1 MRDWIQQFF
10 RPELERAIKS
20 GVVINLDNEHEMEM
34 VDDLLKTA
42 CTGFNPPSIGLRINP
57 VVGAG
62 SIAIMSTATKASKFG
77 LPITEETRSTILGL
91 YTKYNWLNGIHF
103 HVGSQGVDL
112 ELFVAAARFCLN
124 VVAEIEAMTGRPLK
138 TIDIGGGLSTSY
150 TSPDE
155 PENSS
160 YQLYRLVIAMIHFN
174 IAHSVLFSEMP
185 CFLLGLAAVLIEE
198 LLGYKQ
204 FCHY

>member
-1 MRDWIQQFF
+1 MLVFLSCLIKSIYFS
-10 RPELERAIKS
+10 RPELERAIQS

-34 VDDLLKTA
+34 VDDLLKTT
-42 CTGFNPPSIGLRINP
+42 CVGLRPPSIGLRINP

-77 LPITEETRSTILGL
+77 LPVTEETRSTILDL
-91 YTKYNWLNGIHF
+91 YSKYDWLNGIHF

-112 ELFVAAARFCLN
+112 QLFVAAARFCLN
-124 VVAEIEAMTGRPLK
+124 VIAEIEAITGRPLV

-160 YQLYRLVIAMIHFN
+160 YQLYRLVIIKNLKSTAR
-174 IAHSVLFSEMP
+174 SSKTG
-185 CFLLGLAAVLIEE
+185 FLS
-198 LLGYKQ
+198 KK
-204 FCHY
+204 

>member
-1 MRDWIQQFF
+1 MVLLF
-10 RPELERAIKS
+10 RPELERAIRS

-34 VDDLLKTA
+34 VDDLLKTTCA
-42 CTGFNPPSIGLRINP
+42 GFCPPSIGLRINP

-77 LPITEETRSTILGL
+77 LPVTVETRSTILGL
-91 YTKYNWLNGIHF
+91 YSKYNWLNGIHF

-112 ELFVAAARFCLN
+112 ELFVAAARFCVN
-124 VVAEIEAMTGRPLK
+124 IVEEIEALTGRSLV

-150 TSPDE
+150 TCPDE

-160 YQLYRLVIAMIHFN
+160 YELYRWVN
-174 IAHSVLFSEMP
+174 IS
-185 CFLLGLAAVLIEE
+185 
-198 LLGYKQ
+198 
-204 FCHY
+204 